1 MGFRLLVL
9 KQLKKTFIIY
19 VSLNVL
25 SFPKHKY
32 LCMYLTDFLGKIIK
46 KKTFKIHIFR
56 NVILFLYKGCFTCVF
71 TFWYIMILK
80 TFKRKF
86 LVKVAFIPM

>member
-25 SFPKHKY
+25 SFPKHND

-46 KKTFKIHIFR
+46 KKHSKYIFLKM
-56 NVILFLYKGCFTCVF
+56 LFCFSIKGVSH
-71 TFWYIMILK
+71 
-80 TFKRKF
+80 
-86 LVKVAFIPM
+86 AF